1 MNMQEEIRISELI
14 EYLEQRKNLKLKQEW
29 DSNNDTITFLDTGD
43 LTRIIYS
50 LNWVLNDKNEKFM
63 GLENV

>member
-1 MNMQEEIRISELI
+1 MQAKERISKLI
-14 EYLEQRKNLKLKQEW
+14 EYLEQRKQLKLKQEY

-50 LNWVLNDKNEKFM
+50 LNWVLKDENEKFM

>member
-1 MNMQEEIRISELI
+1 MQEEIRISELI

>member
-1 MNMQEEIRISELI
+1 MQEEIRISELI
-14 EYLEQRKNLKLKQEW
+14 EYLEKRKNLKLKQEW

>member
-1 MNMQEEIRISELI
+1 MQEKERISKLI
-14 EYLEQRKNLKLKQEW
+14 EYLEQRKKLKLKQEY

-50 LNWVLNDKNEKFM
+50 LNWVLKDENEKFM